1 MTHFLS
7 NLFSIFFFFRE
18 TESVSSPEVS
28 ANNTQQTKKSKQDP
42 AQQQT
47 KIKSGMNK
55 ETNIK
60 EIPATKAWHETPF
73 LLNSLEAHN
82 DIVCCVDLDEDYII
96 SGRYR
101 HYKVKKYPSKNINII
116 FYK

>member
-55 ETNIK
+55 ETNK
-60 EIPATKAWHETPF
+60 ETPATKAWHETPF

-96 SGRYR
+96 SGR
-101 HYKVKKYPSKNINII
+101 
-116 FYK
+116 